1 MDIGISS
8 IIVASITGIS
18 SIITAIIWGYVPRK
32 RNEEI
37 KRLQKELI
45 EVYGGVYN
53 LKIVEEK
60 LENELGISKAEAR
73 KGINIPKSFETK
85 RLEKRTLELQS
96 KLD

>member
-1 MDIGISS
+1 
-8 IIVASITGIS
+8 
-18 SIITAIIWGYVPRK
+18 
-32 RNEEI
+32 
-37 KRLQKELI
+37 
-45 EVYGGVYN
+45 

>member
-1 MDIGISS
+1 MDIGLSS

-73 KGINIPKSFETK
+73 KEINIPKSFETK